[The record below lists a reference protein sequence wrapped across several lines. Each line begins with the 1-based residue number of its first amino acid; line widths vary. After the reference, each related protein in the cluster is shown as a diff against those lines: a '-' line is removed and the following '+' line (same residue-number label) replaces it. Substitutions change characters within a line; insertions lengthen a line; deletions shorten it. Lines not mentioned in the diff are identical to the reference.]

1 MKILVADDHA
11 AVRLGLKHILQS
23 AFSTLEFAEASTSAE
38 ALKLATSHEWDM
50 IILDIDLPGRNG
62 LDVLKQLQEQ
72 SVQAPVLI
80 FSFHHEDQFAVRALK
95 AGAWGFLSKDAPDTE
110 IIKSIRQILSGRKYI
125 TLHVAEIMASQ
136 LTTPGEGQVH
146 ELLSDREYETFLL
159 LAAGKTVSEIA
170 SQLSLGI
177 PTISTYRSR
186 VLEKMQMKN
195 NAELTRYAM
204 ENKLI

>member
-23 AFSTLEFAEASTSAE
+23 EFSTLEFAEASTSAE

-110 IIKSIRQILSGRKYI
+110 IIKSIRQIL
-125 TLHVAEIMASQ
+125 MASQ